1 MGLDE
6 TSETTIMRVQVDQPG
21 EACMVDQER
30 WAEIRRL
37 FDEER
42 VSISEIGRR
51 LDLDRK
57 TVRRSLRQPTW
68 RPYQRAVVAETLLT
82 AHADFVQ
89 TRAPQVGYS
98 ARILYQELRAS
109 RGYTGSYETVK
120 RCVAPLREVQG
131 HADRALLRFETP
143 PGQQSQIDWG
153 QALVSFRAGPQV
165 VHVFVL
171 TLGFSRR
178 GFYYACADERLAQFL
193 ESHERAFAHFG
204 GHTREHLYDRPR
216 TVCYA
221 DDTGRR
227 IWNPT
232 FKAFADY
239 WGFEPRVCRPYR
251 AQTKG
256 KVESGVKYVKR
267 NFLPGRTFID
277 LVDFQAQL
285 DEWNATIADCRLHGT
300 THEPPL
306 HALRENAGSWCHWR
320 GNAASSRR
328 PVSHG
333 SWPRTIWSAWRPT
346 ATPCPSASSASG
358 SRCSAGAISC
368 TSSIA
373 TGRSRGIRSY
383 PAPTNSASYPSTAPA
398 PVHGPPANADPLGRP
413 RPCLRARCRRSKCG
427 IWRAMRRCAGA
438 RRRRRCRDEP
448 GTTGTAP

>member
-6 TSETTIMRVQVDQPG
+6 TGDSMIIHPQVDQLG
-21 EACMVDQER
+21 EARMVDQER

-51 LDLDRK
+51 LDVDRK
-57 TVRRSLRQPTW
+57 TVRRSLRQVVW
-68 RPYQRAVVAETLLT
+68 RPYHRAAVAETLLT
-82 AHADFVQ
+82 AHADFVRD
-89 TRAPQVGYS
+89 RAPQVNYS
-98 ARILYQELRAS
+98 ARILYQELRTS

-120 RCVAPLREVQG
+120 RSVAPLREVQL
-131 HADRALLRFETP
+131 HAACTRLRFETP

-153 QALVSFRAGPQV
+153 QATVPFRAGPSV

-178 GFYYACADERLAQFL
+178 GFYHACADERLAQFL
-193 ESHERAFAHFG
+193 EAHERAFAHFG

-221 DDTGRR
+221 DETGRR

-267 NFLPGRTFID
+267 NFLPGRTFVD
-277 LVDFQAQL
+277 VVDFQAQL
-285 DEWNATIADCRLHGT
+285 DEWNTTIADRRVHGT
-300 THEPPL
+300 THELPMVRFEREHGQLVPL
-306 HALRENAGSWCHWR
+306 AGQGSFQQEARVSRIVAEDYLVSLATNRYSVPFRLIGQPVKILPSGREGATHPVIP
-320 GNAASSRR
+320 GNHQFRIL
-328 PVSHG
+328 PEHG
-333 SWPRTIWSAWRPT
+333 P
-346 ATPCPSASSASG
+346 
-358 SRCSAGAISC
+358 GAIARTARQRQS
-368 TSSIA
+368 TPH
-373 TGRSRGIRSY
+373 RSE
-383 PAPTNSASYPSTAPA
+383 SAAHTLPEVEVRDLACYEALLGASDVQA
-398 PVHGPPANADPLGRP
+398 VHP
-413 RPCLRARCRRSKCG
+413 
-427 IWRAMRRCAGA
+427 
-438 RRRRRCRDEP
+438 
-448 GTTGTAP
+448 